1 MPMATAG
8 VAAELSSIRT
18 ALEELTQRITG
29 LAEGRANDDEDPLAQ
44 GLFDVERVLGDA
56 LRRLERLGRD

>member
-1 MPMATAG
+1 MATAG

-18 ALEELTQRITG
+18 ALEELTKRITG
-29 LAEGRANDDEDPLAQ
+29 LAERHANDDEDPLAQ

-56 LRRLERLGRD
+56 LRRLERIGRD

>member
-1 MPMATAG
+1 MAMATAG

-29 LAEGRANDDEDPLAQ
+29 LAEGHSGDEDDPLAQ

-56 LRRLERLGRD
+56 LRRLERIGRD

>member
-1 MPMATAG
+1 MATAG

-18 ALEELTQRITG
+18 ALDELTKRITL
-29 LAEGRANDDEDPLAQ
+29 LAEGHTGDDEDPLAQ
-44 GLFDVERVLGDA
+44 GLFDVERVLGEA